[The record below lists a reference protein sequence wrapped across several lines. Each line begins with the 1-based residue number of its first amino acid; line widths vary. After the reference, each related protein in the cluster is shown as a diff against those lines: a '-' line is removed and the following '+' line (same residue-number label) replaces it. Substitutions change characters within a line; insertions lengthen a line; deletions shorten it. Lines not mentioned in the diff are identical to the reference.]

1 MSGRR
6 AASPRRRFPLSA
18 LADFQNSI
26 YLQGLGDVLPTL
38 PTDPTKLEA
47 RAEKVLSAQAF
58 GYVAGSAGSE
68 ATARANR
75 AAFDRWRIVPR
86 MLRDVAHR
94 DLSVDVL
101 GTSMPSPVLLAPIGV
116 QSIFHPDGE
125 LAVARAAAATGLTM
139 VLSTAASYAMEDVA
153 AANGEGSRWYQLY
166 WPKDRDL
173 AASFLGRAKAAGYTA
188 LVVTLDTF
196 TLAWR
201 PRDLDRAYLPFL
213 RGIGVANY
221 FSDPVFQRAIG
232 GPVTEANRDAALL
245 HWVANFGNPSLTWD
259 DLAFLREHW
268 DGPIALK
275 GIQHPDDARRAVDAG
290 MDGVIVSNHGGRQV
304 DGAIASLDALPGVVE
319 AVGDQAT
326 VLFDSGVR
334 TGSDV
339 VKALALGARAVLLA
353 RPYAYGLALAGEA
366 GVQHVLRCV
375 QADLELT
382 MALSGISRPDELTPE
397 ILVRS

>member
-1 MSGRR
+1 M
-6 AASPRRRFPLSA
+6 SA

-26 YLQGLGDVLPTL
+26 YLQGLGDVRPPL
-38 PTDPTKLEA
+38 PTDLTRLEGL
-47 RAEKVLSAQAF
+47 AEGVLSAQAF

-75 AAFDRWRIVPR
+75 DAFDRWRIVPR
-86 MLRDVAHR
+86 FLRDVAHR
-94 DLSVDVL
+94 DLSVEVL
-101 GTSMPSPVLLAPIGV
+101 GTAMPSPVLLAPIGV

-125 LAVARAAAATGLTM
+125 LATARAAGAEGVTM
-139 VLSTAASYAMEDVA
+139 VLSTASSHSIEEVA
-153 AANGEGSRWYQLY
+153 EANGDGAPRWYQLY

-173 AASFLGRAKAAGYTA
+173 AVSFLERAKAAGYTA

-201 PRDLDRAYLPFL
+201 PRDLDQAYLPFL

-221 FSDPVFQRAIG
+221 FSDPVFQKAVG
-232 GPVTEANRDAALL
+232 GPVTGANRDTALL

-259 DLAFLREHW
+259 DLAFLRDHW

-275 GIQHPDDARRAVDAG
+275 GVQHPDDARRAVDAG

-304 DGAIASLDALPGVVE
+304 DGAIASLDALPGVVD
-319 AVGDQAT
+319 AVRDQAT
-326 VLFDSGVR
+326 VLFDSGIR

-339 VKALALGARAVLLA
+339 AKALALGAKAVLLA
-353 RPYAYGLALAGEA
+353 RPYAYGLALGGQA
-366 GVQHVLRCV
+366 GVQHVLRCI
-375 QADLELT
+375 QAELELT
-382 MALSGISRPDELTPE
+382 MALSGVTRPDELSPE
-397 ILVRS
+397 TLVRA

>member
-1 MSGRR
+1 M
-6 AASPRRRFPLSA
+6 SA

-26 YLQGLGDVLPTL
+26 YLQGLGDVRPPL
-38 PTDPTKLEA
+38 PTDLTKLEGL
-47 RAEKVLSAQAF
+47 AEGVLSAQAF

-75 AAFDRWRIVPR
+75 DAFDRWRIVPR
-86 MLRDVAHR
+86 FLRDVAHR
-94 DLSVDVL
+94 DLSVEVL
-101 GTSMPSPVLLAPIGV
+101 GTAMPSPVLLAPIGV

-125 LAVARAAAATGLTM
+125 LATARAAGAEGLTM
-139 VLSTAASYAMEDVA
+139 VLSTASSHSIEEVA
-153 AANGEGSRWYQLY
+153 EANGDGAPRWYQLY

-173 AASFLGRAKAAGYTA
+173 AVSFLERAKAAGYRA

-201 PRDLDRAYLPFL
+201 PRDLDQAYLPFL

-221 FSDPVFQRAIG
+221 FSDPVFQKAVG
-232 GPVTEANRDAALL
+232 GPVTDANRDTALL

-259 DLAFLREHW
+259 DLAFLRDHW

-275 GIQHPDDARRAVDAG
+275 GVQHPDDARRAVDAG

-304 DGAIASLDALPGVVE
+304 DGAIASLDALPGVVD
-319 AVGDQAT
+319 AVRDQAT
-326 VLFDSGVR
+326 VLFDSGIR

-339 VKALALGARAVLLA
+339 AKALALGAKAVLLA
-353 RPYAYGLALAGEA
+353 RPYAYGLALGGQA
-366 GVQHVLRCV
+366 GVQHVLRCI
-375 QADLELT
+375 QAELELT
-382 MALSGISRPDELTPE
+382 MALSGVTRPDELSPE
-397 ILVRS
+397 TLVRA